1 VEKKR
6 KPKKPKDM
14 IISEIVDTEEQRSG
28 ARKRIVILDAFPDLP
43 EFNLTILKKR
53 SEKQQ

>member
-43 EFNLTILKKR
+43 EFNLTILKR